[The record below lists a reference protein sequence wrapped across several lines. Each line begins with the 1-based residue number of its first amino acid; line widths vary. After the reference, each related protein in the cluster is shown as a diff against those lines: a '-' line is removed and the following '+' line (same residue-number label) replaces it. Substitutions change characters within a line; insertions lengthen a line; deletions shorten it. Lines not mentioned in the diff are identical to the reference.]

1 MRDAVALDAIIRPDC
16 RTSRG
21 DEGALDEAFQRI
33 RAEYL
38 ACLRGWRE
46 SGKDPVF
53 HVKLTVDRPP
63 EAPRVR
69 CNNQPA

>member
-1 MRDAVALDAIIRPDC
+1 MRDAIALDAIIRPDC
-16 RTSRG
+16 RNRRG
-21 DEGALDEAFQRI
+21 DEVALDEAFERI

-38 ACLRGWRE
+38 ACLRDWRA

-69 CNNQPA
+69 AHNQAA